1 MPLIE
6 WNETLSVGIK
16 SLDDQHRELIA
27 LINQLNDA
35 MKAGKAREIITTV
48 LKEVIDYTSYHFS
61 TEEEHMDKVNF
72 SGSFTHKIE
81 HKKLVEKA
89 LSLHRDVEAGKLM
102 VTIEVMNFLQQWVT
116 NHILG
121 TDKKYSSVFIEQ
133 GIQ

>member
-1 MPLIE
+1 MALIE
-6 WNETLSVGIK
+6 WDNNLSVGIP
-16 SLDDQHRELIA
+16 SLDDQHKQLIA
-27 LINQLNDA
+27 LLNQLNDA
-35 MKAGKAREIITTV
+35 MKAGKARDIIATV

-61 TEEEHMDKVNF
+61 TEEEYMDKVNF
-72 SGSFTHKIE
+72 SGTFTHKIE

-102 VTIEVMNFLQQWVT
+102 VTIEVMNFLQEWVT

-121 TDKKYSSVFIEQ
+121 TDKKYTAAFSEQ